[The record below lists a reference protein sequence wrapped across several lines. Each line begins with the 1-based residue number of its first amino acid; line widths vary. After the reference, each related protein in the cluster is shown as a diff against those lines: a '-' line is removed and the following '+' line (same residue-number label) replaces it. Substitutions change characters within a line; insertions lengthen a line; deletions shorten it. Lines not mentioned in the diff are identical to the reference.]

1 MWCDSF
7 VVCFGCY
14 NCCSGLGM
22 CWVGN
27 WLVGLMQYE
36 YIWYL

>member
-14 NCCSGLGM
+14 NCCSGLGH
-22 CWVGN
+22 VLGGK
-27 WLVGLMQYE
+27 LVGGFDA
-36 YIWYL
+36 I